1 MSNHVTVKRFNKILT
16 VPEERLAYYLSEG
29 YDQIENGKVVKRATG
44 GRTIPLG
51 EYNKLVDRVKELETE
66 NAALRALIEE
76 TEDEGTDGTESKKR
90 KKKNQ

>member
-1 MSNHVTVKRFNKILT
+1 MSNHVTVKRLNKILT
-16 VPEERLAYYLSEG
+16 VPEERLEYYLSEG

-76 TEDEGTDGTESKKR
+76 TEDESTDATESKKR
-90 KKKNQ
+90 KKKNP